1 MNSTETEQIGTGG
14 KTVKMEPALDVADA
28 EPTRQLMLKME
39 STECLELNE
48 NVTNPKPTRKAPQKR
63 LGSKRRR
70 NGWMRPG
77 AFAVPAF
84 TQPTGGDRAGQY
96 RIGEACASTS
106 GTKVDASTQTEEKK
120 KEKRYKGKRIS
131 RTERKR
137 RKLRRAQGLNF
148 KQTVKKT
155 LNDEIKQLVNKA
167 LKAGTMIN
175 STETEQMD
183 VLVQEEETVVVQEEI
198 NEEAS
203 QEVNNDAEPPRQ
215 LDYLNEEDSEDD
227 EFVVTIGDIKAN
239 VPFQKQNRSGVT
251 NGTIDLDTNPTLKDG
266 TPIYD
271 LDLAT
276 MEDKPWRKPGA
287 DITDYFNYGF
297 NEETWNQYCERQ
309 RKFRQEFGND
319 QAAINRA
326 IVSNILL
333 SGPAT
338 IPTTTQIGLTTFAGG
353 RQLVNLSGGGSDKQ
367 QQKVQKIIV
376 DLSKPPPI
384 LSNGADD
391 MGTTSTILN
400 QIPVIRTVINE
411 KGVVRQESSE
421 LMPSSF
427 KTEPKTLE
435 SLLLPSS
442 NIESGMTPEHSM
454 PPTSDAFVHSPITTT
469 PPPIEQQPISV
480 IDFSKPPPS
489 FDPAIPPPLPL
500 VSQVP
505 QVPMVSQ
512 IPPSLPLPVQ
522 SSITH
527 TSSAPILSA
536 STGFLNFYLYLIS
549 SAMPAASAPADMDLP
564 PGVDEGDGPPGV
576 SSIPAVSMPPPPR
589 IDFSQPPPTSQF
601 SYNPRPPFSI
611 PPSTFGPAG
620 SLYPP
625 QQQTYA
631 PRHFQPSYRH
641 PFGGFRGG
649 FHDRFRSSRGMSRPM
664 EERDRSSDE
673 GSDSGPSLR
682 KKRRSRTRSKSRS
695 PSTGRSRRKDD
706 DRSSKHRDHKDKD
719 RKRKKEKDSKDRN
732 KSSRRSPSIKKE
744 SRIKSERR
752 SSERD
757 KDDRDSRSS
766 RHRSSPSRRRE
777 KESSVKSELRIKT
790 EQRSPERD

>member
-1 MNSTETEQIGTGG
+1 MNSSGTEQIGAGG
-14 KTVKMEPALDVADA
+14 KTVKMEPASDGAEA
-28 EPTRQLMLKME
+28 EPTRQVQVKVE
-39 STECLELNE
+39 ATECLELNE
-48 NVTNPKPTRKAPQKR
+48 NVTNPKATSKAPRKR
-63 LGSKRRR
+63 LGSRRRR
-70 NGWMRPG
+70 NGWMRSG
-77 AFAVPAF
+77 AFAVPAL
-84 TQPTGGDRAGQY
+84 TRPTE
-96 RIGEACASTS
+96 GEAKACASTT
-106 GTKVDASTQTEEKK
+106 GTKVNASTQTEEKK

-131 RTERKR
+131 GTERKR

-148 KQTVKKT
+148 KQMVKKT
-155 LNDEIKQLVNKA
+155 LNAEIKQL
-167 LKAGTMIN
+167 TMIN
-175 STETEQMD
+175 STENEQMD
-183 VLVQEEETVVVQEEI
+183 VLVQEEETVIVQEEM

-203 QEVNNDAEPPRQ
+203 Q
-215 LDYLNEEDSEDD
+215 
-227 EFVVTIGDIKAN
+227 
-239 VPFQKQNRSGVT
+239 
-251 NGTIDLDTNPTLKDG
+251 
-266 TPIYD
+266 
-271 LDLAT
+271 
-276 MEDKPWRKPGA
+276 
-287 DITDYFNYGF
+287 
-297 NEETWNQYCERQ
+297 EETWNQYCERQ

-319 QAAINRA
+319 QAAINKA

-333 SGPAT
+333 SGPTT

-391 MGTTSTILN
+391 NMGTTSTILN

-442 NIESGMTPEHSM
+442 NIESSMTPEHSM
-454 PPTSDAFVHSPITTT
+454 QPTSDAFVHSPITTT

-480 IDFSKPPPS
+480 I
-489 FDPAIPPPLPL
+489 
-500 VSQVP
+500 
-505 QVPMVSQ
+505 
-512 IPPSLPLPVQ
+512 
-522 SSITH
+522 
-527 TSSAPILSA
+527 
-536 STGFLNFYLYLIS
+536 
-549 SAMPAASAPADMDLP
+549 APADMELP
-564 PGVDEGDGPPGV
+564 PGVDESDGPPGV
-576 SSIPAVSMPPPPR
+576 STIPAVSMPPPPR

-620 SLYPP
+620 SLYPQ

-641 PFGGFRGG
+641 PFGGFGRGG

-719 RKRKKEKDSKDRN
+719 RKRKKEKDSKDRH

-757 KDDRDSRSS
+757 KK
-766 RHRSSPSRRRE
+766 PNVTAETLKRE
-777 KESSVKSELRIKT
+777 RTS
-790 EQRSPERD
+790 D

>member
-1 MNSTETEQIGTGG
+1 
-14 KTVKMEPALDVADA
+14 
-28 EPTRQLMLKME
+28 
-39 STECLELNE
+39 
-48 NVTNPKPTRKAPQKR
+48 
-63 LGSKRRR
+63 
-70 NGWMRPG
+70 
-77 AFAVPAF
+77 
-84 TQPTGGDRAGQY
+84 
-96 RIGEACASTS
+96 
-106 GTKVDASTQTEEKK
+106 TEEKK

-131 RTERKR
+131 RTERER

-148 KQTVKKT
+148 KQMVKKT
-155 LNDEIKQLVNKA
+155 LNAEIKQL
-167 LKAGTMIN
+167 TMIN
-175 STETEQMD
+175 STENEQMD
-183 VLVQEEETVVVQEEI
+183 VLVQEEETVVVREEEM

-203 QEVNNDAEPPRQ
+203 Q
-215 LDYLNEEDSEDD
+215 
-227 EFVVTIGDIKAN
+227 
-239 VPFQKQNRSGVT
+239 
-251 NGTIDLDTNPTLKDG
+251 
-266 TPIYD
+266 
-271 LDLAT
+271 
-276 MEDKPWRKPGA
+276 
-287 DITDYFNYGF
+287 
-297 NEETWNQYCERQ
+297 EETWNQYCERQ

-319 QAAINRA
+319 QAAINKA

-338 IPTTTQIGLTTFAGG
+338 IPTTTTQIGLTTFAGG

-391 MGTTSTILN
+391 NMGTTSTILN

-512 IPPSLPLPVQ
+512 IPPSLPMPVQ

-536 STGFLNFYLYLIS
+536 ST
-549 SAMPAASAPADMDLP
+549 AMPAASAMPAAADMDLP
-564 PGVDEGDGPPGV
+564 PGVDESDGPPGV
-576 SSIPAVSMPPPPR
+576 SAIPAVSMPPPPR

-620 SLYPP
+620 SLYPQ

-641 PFGGFRGG
+641 PFGGFGRGG

-719 RKRKKEKDSKDRN
+719 RKRKKEKDSKDRH